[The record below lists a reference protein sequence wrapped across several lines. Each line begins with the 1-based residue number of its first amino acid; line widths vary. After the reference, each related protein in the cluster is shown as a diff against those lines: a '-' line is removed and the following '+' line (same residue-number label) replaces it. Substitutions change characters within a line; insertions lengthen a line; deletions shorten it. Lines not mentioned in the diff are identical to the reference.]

1 VRALVTG
8 GAGFI
13 GSHLAELLLSE
24 DWDVAV
30 LDDLSTGKVENVPQG
45 AAFFQLDLVEAKK
58 VKDVVLEFGP
68 DIVFHQAAQ
77 ASVVRSWQDPVRDAQ
92 VNLVGLLNLLVAC
105 LASQVKGVVFA
116 SSGGVMYGDAEVIPT
131 PEAAPKCPLSP
142 YGVAKLAS
150 EHYLFAFQNA
160 HGLPYIALRYGNV
173 YGPRQDPLGEAGVV
187 AIFGRAML
195 AGKTPT
201 IYGDGQQTR
210 DFVYVGDVARAN
222 LLAAERLLSGF
233 FAQSLDEAAFN
244 VGTGKETS
252 VLEIFQTLKGL
263 TGFSGEPQFEGP
275 RPGEVRRSAL
285 DGARAA
291 QVLGFFPQVSLQ
303 EGLSATVAWLRRVG

>member
-13 GSHLAELLLSE
+13 GSHLAELLLGE
-24 DWDVAV
+24 GWDVAV

-45 AAFFQLDLVEAKK
+45 ATFFQLDLVETEE

-92 VNLVGLLNLLVAC
+92 VNLVGLLNLVSAC

-131 PEAAPKCPLSP
+131 PEAAPKRPLSP

-195 AGKTPT
+195 AGETPT
-201 IYGDGQQTR
+201 IYGDGRQTR
-210 DFVYVGDVARAN
+210 DFIYVGDVTRAN

-233 FAQSLDEAAFN
+233 RAPSLDEAAFN
-244 VGTGKETS
+244 VGTGRETS
-252 VLEIFQTLKGL
+252 VLEIFQALAEL
-263 TGFSGEPQFEGP
+263 TGFPGEPRFGEV

-285 DGARAA
+285 DRARAV
-291 QVLGFFPQVSLQ
+291 QVLGFSPQVSLR
-303 EGLSATVAWLRRVG
+303 EGLSATVAWLDATG